1 LYWATIIRRLCTV
14 AGFYRYAV
22 EEELLA
28 GVLAAHRRELREA
41 ADS

>member
-1 LYWATIIRRLCTV
+1 VLCWATIIRRLCTV

-28 GVLAAHRRELREA
+28 GVLAAMFGDGVEDL
-41 ADS
+41 